1 MVPPVL
7 LGPCRLKATVLENKE
22 AHATHC
28 QAVVLDCG
36 FLCCLDSCSEWL
48 MMAQRHFL
56 GPPQSMLLPECIL
69 ASRSQRGLNG
79 PGIYLETDRLP
90 AFCFSETVFW
100 DLGRR
105 SDL

>member
-1 MVPPVL
+1 
-7 LGPCRLKATVLENKE
+7 
-22 AHATHC
+22 
-28 QAVVLDCG
+28 
-36 FLCCLDSCSEWL
+36 

-100 DLGRR
+100 DLGRH
-105 SDL
+105 SDLQDSKSRGNGLVSLARSPLLRIKDGRRDCLSSKREKRCWVSL